1 MRAAGHAALANAV
14 LQTPVR
20 YSIIIILIYYIY
32 IALNT
37 NVSKR
42 FIYHICHYPGHRTH
56 FQATLIVQFPLPG
69 EDSLPSCLI
78 GAGKFIH
85 NNRSQSYRVPI
96 YTPGW
101 RAAIWIKCLAEGQ
114 KVPGIDVNRTHDPLV
129 QSRESN
135 PLYHGTS
142 NN

>member
-1 MRAAGHAALANAV
+1 M
-14 LQTPVR
+14 
-20 YSIIIILIYYIY
+20 IIIYYIY

-42 FIYHICHYPGHRTH
+42 FIYHIYHYPGHRTH

-101 RAAIWIKCLAEGQ
+101 RAAMWIKCLAEGQ
-114 KVPGIDVNRTHDPLV
+114 KVPGIDVNRTYDPLV
-129 QSRESN
+129 QSHESN
-135 PLYHGTS
+135 PLYHDTS
-142 NN
+142 TIAVIAG